1 MTFSA
6 DGTMHRGINY
16 NSRHANL
23 EVDAYLADCQPCTT
37 VHATRF
43 LGVSST
49 LDGTSEQSIQSW
61 KELLNNISEIYNASP
76 LAKRTGG
83 LLQTVDIFVKLSGM
97 MTDHCAKEKKDASL
111 LEQEKALAT
120 FQTLGEK
127 QILEKVKSRPATC
140 IP

>member
-6 DGTMHRGINY
+6 DGTMHRSINY

-23 EVDAYLADCQPCTT
+23 KVDAHSADDQPGTT

-43 LGVSST
+43 LGISST

-61 KELLNNISEIYNASP
+61 KELLNNIGGIYNGSP

-83 LLQTVDIFVKLSGM
+83 LL
-97 MTDHCAKEKKDASL
+97 
-111 LEQEKALAT
+111 
-120 FQTLGEK
+120 
-127 QILEKVKSRPATC
+127 
-140 IP
+140 